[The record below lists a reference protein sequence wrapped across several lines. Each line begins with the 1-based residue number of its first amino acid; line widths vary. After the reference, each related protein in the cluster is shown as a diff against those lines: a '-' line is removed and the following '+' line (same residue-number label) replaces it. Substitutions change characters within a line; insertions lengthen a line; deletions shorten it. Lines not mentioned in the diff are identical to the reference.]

1 MTEPFVNNKT
11 GQTILALLLLCALPL
26 PAAAASAADVNA
38 KIDSVLSD
46 HEGFAKAFKI
56 LQANIDDG
64 TKMAKEYEY
73 PLTVVVDGKEV
84 AFATQEDFV
93 AGYDA
98 MITPA
103 IVATVKK
110 QKYKDLTVSSQGVMF
125 GSGQLWVNEFCLDG
139 EDCQDSS
146 WDISAVNH

>member
-64 TKMAKEYEY
+64 TEMAKEYEY